1 MTNPT
6 CSWRCRIAP
15 LNLQLLAS
23 GQKQDA
29 WKLACGGL
37 LALVVHTAVIAAA
50 INVSVSAR
58 RTGTARALDSAV
70 VAIAP
75 PDALHEPPP
84 PPTLDVP
91 LKGFRR
97 VTVPALMPMAI
108 PSVNLQERFD
118 PKDFTGVGV
127 EDSTVT
133 SVAPA
138 PDQICEPSVLD
149 DPPILLLSPPLDY
162 PPLLRQAGI
171 AGRVVVLA
179 VIDTTG
185 RAEPASVRV
194 IQGAHPGFDQPSK
207 QWMLNAL
214 FRPARAGG
222 RPVRV
227 RINRALDYT
236 IITSR

>member
-6 CSWRCRIAP
+6 CSWRWRRAP

-23 GQKQDA
+23 GQQQDA

-37 LALVVHTAVIAAA
+37 LALVVHTAVIAGA
-50 INVSVSAR
+50 INASVSAQ
-58 RTGTARALDSAV
+58 RTGTARALDTAI

-75 PDALHEPPP
+75 PDAQHEPPP
-84 PPTLDVP
+84 PALDVP
-91 LKGFRR
+91 LKGFQT
-97 VTVPALMPMAI
+97 VTVPALILIAI

-138 PDQICEPSVLD
+138 PDQVWEPSALD
-149 DPPILLLSPPLDY
+149 DPPILLSSPPLDY

-222 RPVRV
+222 RRVRV

>member
-6 CSWRCRIAP
+6 CSWRWRIAP

-23 GQKQDA
+23 GQKQAA
-29 WKLACGGL
+29 WKHACGGL
-37 LALVVHTAVIAAA
+37 LAVVVHTAVIAGA
-50 INVSVSAR
+50 INATVSAR
-58 RTGTARALDSAV
+58 RTGTARALDTAV

-75 PDALHEPPP
+75 PDAQHETPPP
-84 PPTLDVP
+84 ALDVP
-91 LKGFRR
+91 LKVFQT
-97 VTVPALMPMAI
+97 VTVPALIPIAI

-127 EDSTVT
+127 EDGMVI
-133 SVAPA
+133 SVVPA
-138 PDQICEPSVLD
+138 PDQVCDPSVLD
-149 DPPILLLSPPLDY
+149 DPPILLSSPPLDY

-171 AGRVVVLA
+171 SGRVVVLA

-214 FRPARAGG
+214 FRPARTGG

-227 RINRALDYT
+227 RINRALDYAIT
-236 IITSR
+236 TSR

>member
-6 CSWRCRIAP
+6 CSWRWRIAP

-23 GQKQDA
+23 GQKQDV

-37 LALVVHTAVIAAA
+37 LALVVHTAVIAGA
-50 INVSVSAR
+50 INATVFAR
-58 RTGTARALDSAV
+58 RTGTARALDTAV
-70 VAIAP
+70 VAIASP
-75 PDALHEPPP
+75 EAQHETPPP
-84 PPTLDVP
+84 ALDVP
-91 LKGFRR
+91 LQGFQT
-97 VTVPALMPMAI
+97 VTVPALIPIAI

-127 EDSTVT
+127 EDGTVT

-138 PDQICEPSVLD
+138 PDQVCDPSVLD
-149 DPPILLLSPPLDY
+149 DPPILLSSPPLDY
-162 PPLLRQAGI
+162 PPLLRQVGV

-194 IQGAHPGFDQPSK
+194 IQGAHAEFDQPSK

-214 FRPARAGG
+214 FRPGRAGG

-236 IITSR
+236 ITTSR

>member
-6 CSWRCRIAP
+6 CSWRWRIAP

-23 GQKQDA
+23 GHKQDA
-29 WKLACGGL
+29 RKLACGGL
-37 LALVVHTAVIAAA
+37 LALVVHTAVIAEA
-50 INVSVSAR
+50 INATVSAR
-58 RTGTARALDSAV
+58 RTGTARALDTAV

-75 PDALHEPPP
+75 PDAQHEPPP

-91 LKGFRR
+91 LKGLQT
-97 VTVPALMPMAI
+97 VTVPALIPVAI

-118 PKDFTGVGV
+118 PKDFTGVAV
-127 EDSTVT
+127 EDGTVT
-133 SVAPA
+133 GLAPV
-138 PDQICEPSVLD
+138 PDQVCEPSVLD
-149 DPPILLLSPPLDY
+149 DPPVLLSSPPLDY
-162 PPLLRQAGI
+162 PPLLRQVGI

-214 FRPARAGG
+214 FRPGRAGG

-236 IITSR
+236 ITTSR

>member
-6 CSWRCRIAP
+6 CSWRWRIAP

-29 WKLACGGL
+29 WKHACGGL

-50 INVSVSAR
+50 INATVSAR
-58 RTGTARALDSAV
+58 RTGTARALDTAV

-75 PDALHEPPP
+75 PEAQHETPPP
-84 PPTLDVP
+84 ALDVP
-91 LKGFRR
+91 LKAFQT
-97 VTVPALMPMAI
+97 VTVPALIPIAI
-108 PSVNLQERFD
+108 PSLNLQERFD

-127 EDSTVT
+127 EDGTVT
-133 SVAPA
+133 SVATA
-138 PDQICEPSVLD
+138 PDQVCEPSLLD
-149 DPPILLLSPPLDY
+149 DPPILLSSPPLDY

-194 IQGAHPGFDQPSK
+194 IQGAHPGFDQPSR

-222 RPVRV
+222 RRVRV

-236 IITSR
+236 ITTSR

>member
-6 CSWRCRIAP
+6 CSWRWRIAP

-29 WKLACGGL
+29 WKRACGGL
-37 LALVVHTAVIAAA
+37 LALVVHTAVIAGA
-50 INVSVSAR
+50 INATVSAR
-58 RTGTARALDSAV
+58 RTETAKALDTAV

-75 PDALHEPPP
+75 PDAQHETPPSAP
-84 PPTLDVP
+84 DVP
-91 LKGFRR
+91 LKGFQT
-97 VTVPALMPMAI
+97 VTVPALIPIAI
-108 PSVNLQERFD
+108 PSVNLLERFD
-118 PKDFTGVGV
+118 PTDFTGVGV
-127 EDSTVT
+127 EDETVT

-138 PDQICEPSVLD
+138 PDQVCDPSVLD
-149 DPPILLLSPPLDY
+149 DPPILLSSPLLDY

-222 RPVRV
+222 RLVRV

>member
-1 MTNPT
+1 MTCPG
-6 CSWRCRIAP
+6 CSWRWRIAP
-15 LNLQLLAS
+15 PSLQLLAS

-29 WKLACGGL
+29 GKLACGGL
-37 LALVVHTAVIAAA
+37 LSLVVHTAVIAGA
-50 INVSVSAR
+50 INATVSAR
-58 RTGTARALDSAV
+58 RTGTTRALDTAV

-75 PDALHEPPP
+75 QDAQNETPPP
-84 PPTLDVP
+84 ALDVP
-91 LKGFRR
+91 LKGFQT
-97 VTVPALMPMAI
+97 VTVPALIPTAI

-127 EDSTVT
+127 EDGTAT
-133 SVAPA
+133 GVAPA
-138 PDQICEPSVLD
+138 TDQVCEPSVLD
-149 DPPILLLSPPLDY
+149 DPPILLSSPPLDY
-162 PPLLRQAGI
+162 PPSLRQAGI

-194 IQGAHPGFDQPSK
+194 IRGAHPEFDQPSK
-207 QWMLNAL
+207 QWMLDAL

-222 RPVRV
+222 RRVRV

-236 IITSR
+236 ITTSP

>member
-6 CSWRCRIAP
+6 CSWRWRIAP

-29 WKLACGGL
+29 GKLAWGGL
-37 LALVVHTAVIAAA
+37 LALVVHTAVIAGA
-50 INVSVSAR
+50 INATVSAR
-58 RTGTARALDSAV
+58 RTGTARALDTAV

-75 PDALHEPPP
+75 PEAQHETPPP
-84 PPTLDVP
+84 ALDVP
-91 LKGFRR
+91 LKDFQT
-97 VTVPALMPMAI
+97 VTVPALIPIAI
-108 PSVNLQERFD
+108 PPVNLQERFD

-127 EDSTVT
+127 EDGTVI
-133 SVAPA
+133 SVARA
-138 PDQICEPSVLD
+138 PDQVFDPSVLD
-149 DPPILLLSPPLDY
+149 DPPILLSSPPLDY

-194 IQGAHPGFDQPSK
+194 IQGAHPEFDQPSK

-222 RPVRV
+222 RRVRV

-236 IITSR
+236 ITSR

>member
-1 MTNPT
+1 M
-6 CSWRCRIAP
+6 
-15 LNLQLLAS
+15 
-23 GQKQDA
+23 
-29 WKLACGGL
+29 
-37 LALVVHTAVIAAA
+37 IAAA
-50 INVSVSAR
+50 INATVSAR
-58 RTGTARALDSAV
+58 RIGTARALDTAV

-75 PDALHEPPP
+75 PDAQHETPPP
-84 PPTLDVP
+84 GLEVP
-91 LKGFRR
+91 LKGFQT
-97 VTVPALMPMAI
+97 VTVPALMPIAI

-127 EDSTVT
+127 EDGTVT
-133 SVAPA
+133 GVAPV
-138 PDQICEPSVLD
+138 PDQVCEPSLLD
-149 DPPILLLSPPLDY
+149 DPPILLSSPPLDY
-162 PPLLRQAGI
+162 PPSLRQAGI

-207 QWMLNAL
+207 QWMLNAQ

-222 RPVRV
+222 RLVRV

-236 IITSR
+236 IATAR

>member
-6 CSWRCRIAP
+6 CSWRWRIAP

-29 WKLACGGL
+29 GKLACGGL

-50 INVSVSAR
+50 INATVSAR
-58 RTGTARALDSAV
+58 RTGTARALDTAV

-75 PDALHEPPP
+75 PETQHETPPP
-84 PPTLDVP
+84 ALDVP
-91 LKGFRR
+91 LKDFQT
-97 VTVPALMPMAI
+97 VTVPALIPIAI

-127 EDSTVT
+127 EDGTVT
-133 SVAPA
+133 SVALA
-138 PDQICEPSVLD
+138 PDQVCEPGVLD
-149 DPPILLLSPPLDY
+149 DPPVLLSSPPLDY

-194 IQGAHPGFDQPSK
+194 IQGAYPEFDQPSK

-222 RPVRV
+222 RRVRV

-236 IITSR
+236 ITTSP

>member
-6 CSWRCRIAP
+6 CSWRWRIAP

-23 GQKQDA
+23 GQKQEA

-37 LALVVHTAVIAAA
+37 LALVVHTAVIAGA
-50 INVSVSAR
+50 ITATVSAP
-58 RTGTARALDSAV
+58 RTGTARALDTAV
-70 VAIAP
+70 VVIASPEAQHETP
-75 PDALHEPPP
+75 PLALD
-84 PPTLDVP
+84 LP
-91 LKGFRR
+91 LKDFQT
-97 VTVPALMPMAI
+97 VTVPALIPIAI

-127 EDSTVT
+127 EDGTVT
-133 SVAPA
+133 SLAPA
-138 PDQICEPSVLD
+138 PDQVCDPSVLD
-149 DPPILLLSPPLDY
+149 DPPVLLSSPPLDY
-162 PPLLRQAGI
+162 PPLLRQVGV

-194 IQGAHPGFDQPSK
+194 IQGAHGFDQPSK

-214 FRPARAGG
+214 FRPGRVGG

>member
-6 CSWRCRIAP
+6 CSWRWRIAP

-29 WKLACGGL
+29 GKLAWGGL

-50 INVSVSAR
+50 INATVSAR
-58 RTGTARALDSAV
+58 RTGTARALDTAV

-75 PDALHEPPP
+75 PDAQQTPPP
-84 PPTLDVP
+84 ALDVP
-91 LKGFRR
+91 LMGFQT
-97 VTVPALMPMAI
+97 VTVPALIPIAI

-127 EDSTVT
+127 EDGTVT
-133 SVAPA
+133 SLAPA
-138 PDQICEPSVLD
+138 SDQVCDPSVLD
-149 DPPILLLSPPLDY
+149 DPPILLSSPPLDY
-162 PPLLRQAGI
+162 PPLLLQAGI
-171 AGRVVVLA
+171 AGHVVVLA

-194 IQGAHPGFDQPSK
+194 IQGAHPEFDQPSK

-222 RPVRV
+222 RRVRV

-236 IITSR
+236 ITTSR